1 VIDLVHDGKHWT
13 TLKIT
18 SIPLQRKEFKEVSM
32 ETEKKIA
39 WKFLWFLVGIAAVT
53 YILFLL
59 VGRWSQTGKT
69 EINKN

>member
-1 VIDLVHDGKHWT
+1 
-13 TLKIT
+13 
-18 SIPLQRKEFKEVSM
+18 M

-59 VGRWSQTGKT
+59 VGR
-69 EINKN
+69 